1 MANITKLNVMLTAST
16 KGLSAG
22 ISKAQGML
30 KGLSKDAQRMRAN
43 FNTAFNKIGT
53 GASRAFM
60 GLSTAAAAAGASI
73 AYLTKNSIDA
83 VGDTNDFAKSLGL
96 TYNELRKIQF
106 AAGQAGVD
114 SEALNASFAKMS
126 DTLGS
131 AMGGNASAIKAF
143 ENIGLSVEKL
153 QRMSPGQQFEAIAN
167 AINRIQDPSQKM
179 AAARDIF
186 GKSGGALISL
196 FDGAG
201 AAIREA
207 GTTLDTFGISLSQL
221 DVTKIDNAGDSMG
234 EMSLLLEGIG
244 NQLAANVAP
253 YISQIADD
261 TLSWLESMG
270 GVGPAMDAMVGGAL
284 DKLDSLLN
292 KINEI
297 KTAYNDIAKNIT
309 GGVGWVADKVA
320 DAAKATGISD
330 AVRTQQSEN
339 RINNG
344 IAPKHQAEARRILAE
359 RGGFQQ
365 EGITARRIA
374 NEMNISSRQYAG
386 AAEASSK
393 QTQYGES
400 FRQWRAKAN
409 TNADIAAGV
418 QPVVPMAPPRVR
430 TTSASASWATATP
443 GAQQAQSTKSGG
455 EDITLLRQIAQNT
468 GKNTIAYAG

>member
-167 AINRIQDPSQKM
+167 AINKIQDPSQKM

-196 FDGAG
+196 FEGAG

-207 GTTLDTFGISLSQL
+207 GMTLDIFGISLSQL
-221 DVTKIDNAGDSMG
+221 DVTKIDNAGDAMG

-244 NQLAANVAP
+244 NQLAAEVAP

-261 TLSWLESMG
+261 TLAWLESMG
-270 GVGPAMDAMVGGAL
+270 GVGTAMDTLVGGAL

-292 KINEI
+292 KINEV
-297 KTAYNDIAKNIT
+297 KTGYNNIAKYIT
-309 GGVGWVADKVA
+309 GGVGWVADKGA
-320 DAAKATGISD
+320 DYEDNAEVSKRLRKEQEAKRLEGIP
-330 AVRTQQSEN
+330 AHRRE
-339 RINNG
+339 
-344 IAPKHQAEARRILAE
+344 QAKKLLDE

-374 NEMNISSRQYAG
+374 NEMNISSRQYG
-386 AAEASSK
+386 AEAEASS
-393 QTQYGES
+393 QQSQYGDS
-400 FRQWRAKAN
+400 FRQWRAKADVNAN
-409 TNADIAAGV
+409 TAAGV
-418 QPVVPMAPPRVR
+418 GMAPAPGNWADRL
-430 TTSASASWATATP
+430 SAQYGNKTP
-443 GAQQAQSTKSGG
+443 GAQQAQPAGASG